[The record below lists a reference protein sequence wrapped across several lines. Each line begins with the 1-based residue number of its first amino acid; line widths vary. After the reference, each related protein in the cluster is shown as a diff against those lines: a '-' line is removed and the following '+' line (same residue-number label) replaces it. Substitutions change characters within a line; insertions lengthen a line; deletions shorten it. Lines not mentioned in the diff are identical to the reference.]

1 MSTEILNV
9 NTKWLKWA
17 RMSVKYKKDD
27 VANKLNVNPDK
38 ITEWEETGKL
48 TQNELM
54 ALSDIYEVSPYTF
67 FDGNDP
73 VYDKEIP

>member
-9 NTKWLKWA
+9 NTKWLNWA
-17 RMSVKYKKDD
+17 RTSVKYEKDD

-67 FDGNDP
+67 F
-73 VYDKEIP
+73 

>member
-17 RMSVKYKKDD
+17 RTSVKYEKDD

-67 FDGNDP
+67 F
-73 VYDKEIP
+73 